1 MPSPAPVT
9 GLILLSHGSKDP
21 VWRRNAEHLL
31 AQVQQAQP
39 EAAVACAYL
48 DWCDPALGPAVA
60 QLLETHPQLQ
70 QITIWPLLFGVGK
83 HASEDIPAL
92 VQALAPQY
100 PQLQLSIAP
109 AMGEDARV
117 IQLLATM
124 AGDYL
129 QAAGQPV
136 A

>member
-1 MPSPAPVT
+1 MPPSSPAF

-39 EAAVACAYL
+39 KAAVACAYL
-48 DWCDPALGPAVA
+48 DWCDPPLGPAVA
-60 QLLETHPQLQ
+60 QLLQAHPQLQ
-70 QITIWPLLFGVGK
+70 HITIWPLLFGVGK

-92 VQALAPQY
+92 VNELAPQY
-100 PQLQLSIAP
+100 PQLKLQIAP

-117 IQLLATM
+117 IQLLAGM
-124 AGDYL
+124 AGEYL
-129 QAAGQPV
+129 QAAS
-136 A
+136 